1 MGVGNSSVVHCF
13 NAFFVCCSVAIV
25 TRTCMAKC
33 LRRRVLSFQ
42 AGDTFAAGSG
52 CNCLKKT
59 QRIRNLR
66 KKISVFVLIT
76 VAMIVSLIQPA
87 TATVVVTCQDLGGG
101 VAQFSYNASD
111 ETILVRAFVLDVTVN
126 NGATIESIFD
136 YKVGI
141 STADDPGYGIFPGS
155 IVIDSGEVIDWGTP
169 IANPV
174 ADTLP
179 GLGTYGITVEMGS
192 LYEGEQNAPLVSDA
206 IFKIAIDWN
215 NATMVNVNIALN
227 TTRGG
232 IVMED
237 SNYNHNIELLGH
249 TLIPEPATVLL
260 FSLGSLALLRKR
272 RG

>member
-1 MGVGNSSVVHCF
+1 
-13 NAFFVCCSVAIV
+13 
-25 TRTCMAKC
+25 
-33 LRRRVLSFQ
+33 
-42 AGDTFAAGSG
+42 
-52 CNCLKKT
+52 
-59 QRIRNLR
+59 
-66 KKISVFVLIT
+66 
-76 VAMIVSLIQPA
+76 MIVSLIQPA

-111 ETILVRAFVLDVTVN
+111 ETILVTAFALDVTVN

-141 STADDPGYGIFPGS
+141 STAVDPGYGIFPGS
-155 IVIDSGEVIDWGTP
+155 IVIDPDSGEFIDWGTP
-169 IANPV
+169 IANPADYP

-227 TTRGG
+227 TIRGG

-237 SNYNHNIELLGH
+237 SDYNPNIELLGCN
-249 TLIPEPATVLL
+249 LIPEPTTLL
-260 FSLGSLALLRKR
+260 LLGLGSLVLRR
-272 RG
+272 CRGRIN

>member
-1 MGVGNSSVVHCF
+1 MHCF

-111 ETILVRAFVLDVTVN
+111 ETILVRAFALDVTVN

-141 STADDPGYGIFPGS
+141 STADDPGYGIVPGS

-169 IANPV
+169 IANPA

-179 GLGTYGITVEMGS
+179 GLGTSGITVEMGS
-192 LYEGEQNAPLVSDA
+192 LYKGEQNAPLVSDA

-237 SNYNHNIELLGH
+237 SDYNHNIELLGR
-249 TLIPEPATVLL
+249 TLIPEPATLL
-260 FSLGSLALLRKR
+260 LLALGAVMVRRKH
-272 RG
+272 